1 MSVGRLWLACL
12 LVATGSAACRGAPP
26 VLPPVPASS
35 GLVMVKPEEA
45 PSVRTG
51 QALIDRVVAVV
62 NGDVIMMSELQ
73 EAVILYQ
80 RETKGPT
87 LGEGEV
93 EELQRKVL
101 ARMVDHR
108 LQVQEARREKVEVTE
123 DDVRAVVDD
132 FVRRNGGDRAQIE
145 AQLRLQGLTW
155 EGLRRELRDQ
165 LLAQRIRGRRV
176 SRRANVTEA
185 EVDAY
190 MAENRAKLEAGLKYH
205 ARHIAV
211 LAETPAQPAAWERAK
226 AEIEAI
232 GARLREGADF
242 AALARERSGDA
253 SAAAGGDLGWLARGE
268 LEPLFEEPLAKLT
281 KGAVTEP
288 IKSAAGYHLLRLEDR
303 EELTP
308 QMLAEARQQAR
319 DLLLQR
325 RAQERLDEWLEGL
338 RRRALIAIRL

>member
-1 MSVGRLWLACL
+1 
-12 LVATGSAACRGAPP
+12 
-26 VLPPVPASS
+26 
-35 GLVMVKPEEA
+35 MVKPEEA

-211 LAETPAQPAAWERAK
+211 LAEPPAQPAAWERAK

>member
-185 EVDAY
+185 EVDAFASLSGDHNPLHCDAAY
-190 MAENRAKLEAGLKYH
+190 GRAAGFRDRVAHGVLLGALVSRLIGTELPGRWSLLLGLRLDFVAPTYPGDTLTVQGRVDSVHLEQRTVTIRLSITCAG
-205 ARHIAV
+205 
-211 LAETPAQPAAWERAK
+211 ET
-226 AEIEAI
+226 
-232 GARLREGADF
+232 RLRG
-242 AALARERSGDA
+242 
-253 SAAAGGDLGWLARGE
+253 SAMVRM
-268 LEPLFEEPLAKLT
+268 
-281 KGAVTEP
+281 
-288 IKSAAGYHLLRLEDR
+288 SR
-303 EELTP
+303 
-308 QMLAEARQQAR
+308 
-319 DLLLQR
+319 
-325 RAQERLDEWLEGL
+325 
-338 RRRALIAIRL
+338 